1 MSAARQ
7 RRVRPLN
14 ARRLAASVAIAALVL
29 AAALAAGA
37 WFGAS
42 GAGLGAL
49 ASGGDAERTI
59 LLDVRLPRVA
69 AAAALGA
76 ALALAGVAFQALLR
90 NPLADPYVLGVSGGA
105 SLGGVLALVAGLP
118 AIGVPAAAFVGAL
131 AALVGLERL
140 ATVAG
145 RLDVLTLLL
154 TGAVFNA
161 TSAAVIVLVQAV
173 SSREE
178 LHALV
183 FYLMGRV
190 PALGAGELAAVAGA
204 TAVAMVLLFA
214 RARSLNALA
223 LGEEAALQVGVDVES
238 LQRQV
243 FVVGALL
250 TALAV
255 SWAGLIGFVGL
266 VVPHF
271 VRRLTGP
278 DHRLLVPLATL
289 SGAAFLVI
297 ADLVAR
303 VALAPRE
310 LPVGAITALVGGPF
324 FLVVLRRRPGG
335 RGG

>member
-1 MSAARQ
+1 VSRAP
-7 RRVRPLN
+7 RRHSRPLD
-14 ARRLAASVAIAALVL
+14 ARRLAAALAFGVVAL
-29 AAALAAGA
+29 AVALAAGA

-49 ASGGDAERTI
+49 ASGSGVERTI
-59 LLDVRLPRVA
+59 LLEVRLPRVA

-118 AIGVPAAAFVGAL
+118 AIGLPAASFLGAI

-140 ATVAG
+140 ATVSG

-173 SSREE
+173 ASREE

-190 PALGAGELAAVAGA
+190 PALGAGELAALAGA
-204 TAVAMVLLFA
+204 IALALALLFA

-223 LGEEAALQVGVDVES
+223 LGEEAAQQVGVDVDS

-243 FVVGALL
+243 FVAGALL

-266 VVPHF
+266 IVPHL
-271 VRRLTGP
+271 VRRLAGP
-278 DHRLLVPLATL
+278 DHRLLVPLSALT
-289 SGAAFLVI
+289 GAGFLVI

-324 FLVVLRRRPGG
+324 FLVVLRRRSG
-335 RGG
+335 RTR

>member
-1 MSAARQ
+1 MSRGRP
-7 RRVRPLN
+7 RRARPLD
-14 ARRLAASVAIAALVL
+14 ARRLAAALAFGVVAL
-29 AAALAAGA
+29 AVALAAGA

-49 ASGGDAERTI
+49 ASGGEVERTI
-59 LLDVRLPRVA
+59 LFEVRLPRVA

-118 AIGVPAAAFVGAL
+118 AIGLPAASFVGAI

-140 ATVAG
+140 ATVSG

-173 SSREE
+173 ASREE

-190 PALGAGELAAVAGA
+190 PALGPGELAALAGA
-204 TAVAMVLLFA
+204 IGLAVILLFA

-238 LQRQV
+238 LERQV
-243 FVVGALL
+243 FVAGALL

-266 VVPHF
+266 IVPHI
-271 VRRLTGP
+271 VRRLAGP
-278 DHRLLVPLATL
+278 DHRLLVPLAALT
-289 SGAAFLVI
+289 GAGFLVI

-324 FLVVLRRRPGG
+324 FLLVLRRRSG
-335 RGG
+335 RPR